1 MFYYMPFFYPFT
13 FNSSQL
19 PFSLY
24 LILITHWQH
33 RVRACYLIQTEICL
47 LIGVYSPFTL
57 NVIID
62 VIGFKSTFSV
72 FIFYFLYLL
81 FFFCF
86 TFLNF
91 YVNSIMFDLVLQYN
105 ILFPLL
111 PIILVRLY
119 NIILQIIIYF
129 SFYIPKF
136 TYWLYHL
143 GILDRN
149 LHSWTFL
156 LAHLQLETSLFLPPQ
171 IF

>member
-1 MFYYMPFFYPFT
+1 MNWSLDYFKFPCLHLLRIYVLNSMVFFLSDVNIVTPNSYVLLYAIFLSFYIQL
-13 FNSSQL
+13 QL

-24 LILITHWQH
+24 LISITHWQH

-72 FIFYFLYLL
+72 FISYFLYLL

-91 YVNSIMFDLVLQYN
+91 YVNSIMFDLVL
-105 ILFPLL
+105 
-111 PIILVRLY
+111 
-119 NIILQIIIYF
+119 
-129 SFYIPKF
+129 
-136 TYWLYHL
+136 
-143 GILDRN
+143 
-149 LHSWTFL
+149 
-156 LAHLQLETSLFLPPQ
+156 
-171 IF
+171 